1 MFKYLG
7 ILVLSMGL
15 AACQVFV
22 PTPVESLS
30 ITFSPSVIPSELEA
44 QFPYF
49 EAALK
54 AALLEE
60 GYELNRLDL
69 SVEASNQAVEDKV
82 RAGLTDL
89 AFVRVNNYLSLT
101 DDAHVFL
108 TIAQKGYVFDQ
119 LEDYQNQNADDTSQ
133 LVTYQRSLIMSTPST
148 YGRELRQKS
157 INQSKLSWIDL
168 NQARWCHILVTS
180 YEGYLYPSLWLIEHY
195 QRRIGEVFSRSL
207 MTKGYE
213 ELMERAAKENCDI
226 IVGPQR
232 LRDDFAS
239 QWNSLRQSVRP
250 NQSHD
255 IYQDLFPLGM
265 SQAYYHDLFVISKQA
280 THLDERFIEAL
291 RRVFL
296 KLHENQQALFKTL
309 NIEGLVYVEDEHY
322 LEMLPAYRY
331 LRELT
336 R

>member
-1 MFKYLG
+1 MIKYLG

-15 AACQVFV
+15 SACQVFV

-30 ITFSPSVIPSELEA
+30 ITFSPSVIPSDLEA

-60 GYELNRLDL
+60 GYDLKSLDL

-89 AFVRVNNYLSLT
+89 AYVRVNNYLSLT
-101 DDAHVFL
+101 EEAQSFL
-108 TIAQKGYVFDQ
+108 TLAQKGYVFNQ
-119 LEDYQNQNADDTSQ
+119 LEDYQSQSTDDISQ
-133 LVTYQRSLIMSTPST
+133 LVTHQRSLILSTPSR
-148 YGRELRQKS
+148 YGRELRQKLS
-157 INQSKLSWIDL
+157 DQGKLSWIDL

-180 YEGYLYPSLWLIEHY
+180 YEGYLYPSLWLIENY

-207 MTKGYE
+207 MIKGYE

-226 IVGPQR
+226 IVGPQS
-232 LRDDFAS
+232 LRDAYAS
-239 QWNSLRQSVRP
+239 QWNTLRQSVNP
-250 NQSHD
+250 NQTHN
-255 IYQDLFPLGM
+255 IYQDLYPIGM

-291 RRVFL
+291 RRTFL
-296 KLHENQQALFKTL
+296 KLHENQHALFKTL

-322 LEMLPAYRY
+322 LEMLPAYQY
-331 LRELT
+331 LKEIT